1 MKVTGEIDKVRAERW
16 SDPGLSWGAVLT
28 MGYLHDGHLSLVRR
42 ARGENDRL
50 SVSIF
55 VNPTQFGSGKD
66 LLTYP
71 QDLDRDIRLLAGE
84 NVDLLFMPSEELMYP
99 PDFQTKIL
107 VEKVSQ
113 SLEGAAR
120 SGHFLG
126 VATIVAK
133 LFNILEPDRAY
144 FGQKDAQQAILIK
157 RMVND
162 LNYKVNIV
170 MCPIIREPDG
180 LAMSS
185 RNVRLSPEQR
195 IAASVLHKALEAA
208 EERILS
214 GETNAE
220 SLREQMRRIIH
231 SESLAKL
238 DYVSAANPRT
248 LEEVEQVDSGVLLSM
263 AVYFG
268 DVRLIDN
275 ILIEGDI
282 LEAESC

>member
-1 MKVTGEIDKVRAERW
+1 MNVTGEIDKVREERW
-16 SDPGLSWGAVLT
+16 SDPGLSWGTVLT

-42 ARGENDRL
+42 AREENDRL

-55 VNPTQFGSGKD
+55 VNPTQFGSSKA

-71 QDLDRDIRLLAGE
+71 RDIDRDIRLLAVE
-84 NVDLLFMPSEELMYP
+84 NVDLVFIPSKDLMYP

-107 VEKVSQ
+107 VEKVPQ
-113 SLEGAAR
+113 PLEGAAR
-120 SGHFLG
+120 SGHFSG

-133 LFNILEPDRAY
+133 LLNILEPDRAY
-144 FGQKDAQQAILIK
+144 FGQKDAQQAIVIR
-157 RMVND
+157 RMVKD
-162 LNYKVNIV
+162 LNYKVDII

-195 IAASVLHKALEAA
+195 IAAAVLHKALEAA
-208 EERILS
+208 EERIIS
-214 GETNAE
+214 GETNAD

-231 SESLAKL
+231 SEPIAKL

-248 LEEVEQVDSGVLLSM
+248 LKEVEEVDGGVLLSM

-282 LEAESC
+282 LGVESS

>member
-1 MKVTGEIDKVRAERW
+1 MIVTGEIEKVREERW
-16 SDPGLSWGAVLT
+16 SDPSLSWGTVLT
-28 MGYLHDGHLSLVRR
+28 MGYLHEGHLSLVRR
-42 ARGENDRL
+42 AREENDRL

-66 LLTYP
+66 ILTYP
-71 QDLDRDIRLLAGE
+71 QDIDRDIRLLAGE
-84 NVDLLFMPSEELMYP
+84 NVDLVFMPSEELMYP

-107 VEKVSQ
+107 VEKVAQ
-113 SLEGAAR
+113 PLEGAAR
-120 SGHFLG
+120 SGHFSG

-144 FGQKDAQQAILIK
+144 FGQKDAQQAFVIR
-157 RMVND
+157 RMVKD
-162 LNYKVNIV
+162 LNYKVDIM
-170 MCPIIREPDG
+170 MCPTIREPDG

-185 RNVRLSPEQR
+185 RNVRLSQEQR
-195 IAASVLHKALEAA
+195 IAAAVLHKALEAA
-208 EERILS
+208 EERIIS
-214 GETNAE
+214 GETNAD

-238 DYVSAANPRT
+238 DYVSAANPST
-248 LEEVEQVDSGVLLSM
+248 LEEVEQVDGGVLLSM

-275 ILIEGDI
+275 ILIEVDVLG
-282 LEAESC
+282 AESS